1 MALSNPTLSAT
12 YADNTIRRW
21 VGVGAQVT
29 SSTTDDVLFHVEL
42 LELDQ
47 ANDSGAL
54 NALTVAG
61 SVGTVSYNVD
71 LPPNVRSFR
80 ARMRASI
87 DAGTNWTSWVTASY
101 TATIT
106 TPTESTGP
114 QARTVSYQTIRDSVA
129 VALEMD
135 LATGLTTKQ
144 STDLARHISTA
155 NRYCVR
161 WNRWEELVHT
171 DSSVT
176 VTNGAVAWTEVQRG
190 TWFEFWS
197 EDPRPSNS
205 RAYRIECK
213 TPPNDKD
220 GIWLDTTASTVF
232 ARFIPR
238 VPEFNATALVS
249 GTTYAAGSIRFH
261 TASGQMVQALTSA
274 LGSEVG
280 DAAKWTSLPMLA
292 ILQDAISLRA
302 QSEYRNM
309 EQQRAQAMDLR
320 KQAEDELQQ
329 AAFHASLQNRT

>member
-1 MALSNPTLSAT
+1 MPLDLSIFDVSAT
-12 YADNTIRRW
+12 TDYIAVSMTATGAGAGPVIFSLELRTPDQAEGAAGNTIITNAA
-21 VGVGAQVT
+21 VGG
-29 SSTTDDVLFHVEL
+29 SSSVEIK
-42 LELDQ
+42 
-47 ANDSGAL
+47 
-54 NALTVAG
+54 
-61 SVGTVSYNVD
+61 
-71 LPPNVRSFR
+71 LPINSRSFIAR
-80 ARMRASI
+80 ARATEDNI
-87 DAGTNWTSWVTASY
+87 TY
-101 TATIT
+101 TAWRSVTFTDT
-106 TPTESTGP
+106 TPSPIESTAP

-161 WNRWEELVHT
+161 WNRWEELVNT

-176 VTNGAVAWTEVQRG
+176 VTNGMVEWTEVQRG